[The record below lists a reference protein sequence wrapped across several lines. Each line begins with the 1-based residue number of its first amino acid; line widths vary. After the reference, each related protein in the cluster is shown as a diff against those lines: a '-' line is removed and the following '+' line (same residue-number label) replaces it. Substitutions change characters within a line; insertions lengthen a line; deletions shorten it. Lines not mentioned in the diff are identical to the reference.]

1 MHQSFRYLAIPLLVV
16 GLLVGPALARP
27 APTALSTDGEP
38 LRDPPLVMCVP
49 VTTGKGIFLL
59 DALGK
64 KLNLPKTV
72 KINEIGFLYNA
83 LSMEA
88 YQAVSDDPKS
98 FHSKVVLPYLLASK
112 EMNDSL
118 KLRRTAR
125 QIKYQLIAEELKKT
139 NQLSEEE
146 KKLLLDY
153 LSQQVGAPVVLLARS
168 PLPSFLPEP
177 GPCMIP
183 IGIER
188 VDPKTGARLGLET
201 SAICVLDIEAEG
213 KKLFSVKDAI
223 DNDTLDLVLAHEN
236 AHAIMFDMYG
246 RKFAE
251 IERISTNGH
260 DAPYITDQGLGYI
273 EGWAEAFE
281 AVYGPANL
289 KLQEK
294 DRKKYN
300 ISEFLYGRQDP
311 IRRERYIWARPT
323 GKKTGILK
331 NGCQLMATEGV
342 IAGLF
347 YDILTSRALT
357 APFEK
362 CVVTMLLFQPLSFM
376 DFVKAYV
383 QLFPDDKK
391 TLYRIVLENTNY
403 AIMDRRAIDLYA
415 AYYQAKL
422 AYVKKQCSK
431 EEFAKAKNA
440 FITFKEEL
448 YKIALKND
456 TLFANVGPQLWFTGK
471 LKISDKKPGLFDFK
485 TKIAKKLGKDPNV
498 WEFRLDL
505 NTVTAKMLRVIGFDE
520 ATADKIIDARQKRG
534 FFTGN
539 ALKVLSETAGV
550 EALAKVKAET
560 GLAIYIPKGPTPPDT
575 AAALLWPEDIE
586 KFPVAGEE

>member
-1 MHQSFRYLAIPLLVV
+1 MHPLFRCLAIPLVVV
-16 GLLVGPALARP
+16 GLLVGPALGRTP
-27 APTALSTDGEP
+27 VTTISSDGDPLQDAPI
-38 LRDPPLVMCVP
+38 VMCVP
-49 VTTGKGIFLL
+49 VTAGKGSFFGNL
-59 DALGK
+59 LGK
-64 KLNLPKTV
+64 ALNLPKTV
-72 KINEIGFLYNA
+72 KINEIGFLANA

-88 YQAVSDDPKS
+88 FQAVADEPSS
-98 FHSKVVLPYLLASK
+98 FHSKVVRPYLLNSK
-112 EMNDSL
+112 ELADSL

-125 QIKYQLIAEELKKT
+125 QIKYQVIANELKKT
-139 NQLSEEE
+139 NKLSEEE
-146 KKLLLDY
+146 KKLVLGY
-153 LSQQVGAPVVLLARS
+153 LSQQVGAPVVILAKS

-213 KKLFSVKDAI
+213 KKLFSVKDAV
-223 DNDTLDLVLAHEN
+223 DNDTLDLVVAHEN

-246 RKFAE
+246 KKFAE

-281 AVYGPANL
+281 AVYGPANPKL
-289 KLQEK
+289 KEK

-300 ISEFLYGRQDP
+300 ISEFLFSRQDP

-323 GKKTGILK
+323 GKKTGVLK
-331 NGCQLMATEGV
+331 NGSQLMATEGV

-347 YDILTSRALT
+347 YDILTNRALN

-362 CVVTMLLFQPLSFM
+362 CVTAMLLFQPQSFM

-383 QLFPDDKK
+383 KLYPDDKK

-403 AIMDRRAIDLYA
+403 ATMDRQAIDLYA
-415 AYYQAKL
+415 AYYQSKL
-422 AYVKKQCSK
+422 AYVQKKCSK
-431 EEFAKAKNA
+431 EDHLKAKNA
-440 FITFKEEL
+440 FITFKEDL
-448 YKIALKND
+448 FKKALKND

-471 LKISDKKPGLFDFK
+471 LKLDDKKPGLFDLK
-485 TKIAKKLGKDPNV
+485 AKIAKKLGKDPNV

-505 NTVTAKMLRVIGFDE
+505 NTVTHKMLRVIGFDE
-520 ATADKIIDARQKRG
+520 SAAANVIEARQKRG
-534 FFTGN
+534 FFTGDV
-539 ALKVLSETAGV
+539 LKLLGETAG
-550 EALAKVKAET
+550 ADAFAKVKAQT
-560 GLAIYIPKGPTPPDT
+560 GLAVYTHKGPTAPDT

-586 KFPVAGEE
+586 KLPVTGEE